1 MKPVLAAILSFLLIL
16 AVVMCLGTTLFI
28 GFGALLARWLPL
40 SLFQASGLA
49 IGATIAFAAIIF
61 VLSTISHAHY
71 AYDIDDDVEE
81 DEDDFDPDVTD
92 PDESFPKP
100 DFSKVARND
109 YCPCGS
115 GRKFKNCC
123 ERTAVQ

>member
-1 MKPVLAAILSFLLIL
+1 MKPVLATLLSLLLLL
-16 AVVMCLGTTLFI
+16 AVVMGLGTALFI

-49 IGATIAFAAIIF
+49 IGATIAFAAIIY
-61 VLSTISHAHY
+61 VLSTISHSHH
-71 AYDIDDDVEE
+71 AYDMDDDFE
-81 DEDDFDPDVTD
+81 DNEDDVDPDVSD
-92 PDESFPKP
+92 PDESFFKP

-115 GRKFKNCC
+115 GRKLKNCC
-123 ERTAVQ
+123 ERTTVQ

>member
-1 MKPVLAAILSFLLIL
+1 MKPVLATLLSLLLIL
-16 AVVMCLGTTLFI
+16 AVVMCFGTTLFI

-61 VLSTISHAHY
+61 VLSTISHAHH

-81 DEDDFDPDVTD
+81 DEDDLDPDVTD

-109 YCPCGS
+109 HCPCGS

>member
-1 MKPVLAAILSFLLIL
+1 MKPVLAPLLSFLLLL
-16 AVVMCLGTTLFI
+16 AVLMGLGTALFI

-49 IGATIAFAAIIF
+49 IGATIAFAAILYA
-61 VLSTISHAHY
+61 LSTLMHAHQVY
-71 AYDIDDDVEE
+71 EPDDDFE
-81 DEDDFDPDVTD
+81 DEDADVDPHVSDSDT
-92 PDESFPKP
+92 PFPKS

-123 ERTAVQ
+123 EKITVQ